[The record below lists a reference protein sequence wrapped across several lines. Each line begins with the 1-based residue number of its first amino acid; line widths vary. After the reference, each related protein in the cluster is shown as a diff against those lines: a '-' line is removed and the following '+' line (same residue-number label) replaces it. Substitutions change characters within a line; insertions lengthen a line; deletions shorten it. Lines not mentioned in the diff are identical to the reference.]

1 LSFDYLPEKLVHRE
15 NQTKRLFSLLRPIVE
30 AGASSNAFLYGPV
43 GTGKT
48 HTAKRFCLDFKKF
61 ASESSRA
68 VDWDIVNCRQR
79 MGDDAVLLRLL
90 QHFDAHFPERGFSI
104 AEKMETL
111 RRHLE
116 KHKLHF
122 IVILDEVD
130 ALLKKSGAD
139 LIYSFARI
147 AEESTAA
154 KGNISMMLISQRS
167 NALEYMDPA
176 ALSTF
181 RRSNVVEFP
190 RYDGKELRDI
200 VLGRVQIAMH
210 PGTVDDDIVNL
221 ISDIASEFG
230 DARYAIEL
238 LEKAGMLAD
247 EEGSEEIAPEHIRGA
262 KAHVHPTDVQERLD
276 LLDVPKKLVL
286 LAIARKSRR
295 KAYITMG
302 DAEETYTVV
311 CEEYDEKP
319 RAHTQFW
326 KYVRDLDA
334 LGLVDTKL
342 SGEGVVGKTTL
353 ISLPEIPA
361 KILSDN
367 LERSLKRR

>member
-1 LSFDYLPEKLVHRE
+1 
-15 NQTKRLFSLLRPIVE
+15 
-30 AGASSNAFLYGPV
+30 
-43 GTGKT
+43 
-48 HTAKRFCLDFKKF
+48 
-61 ASESSRA
+61 
-68 VDWDIVNCRQR
+68 
-79 MGDDAVLLRLL
+79 
-90 QHFDAHFPERGFSI
+90 
-104 AEKMETL
+104 
-111 RRHLE
+111 
-116 KHKLHF
+116 
-122 IVILDEVD
+122 
-130 ALLKKSGAD
+130 
-139 LIYSFARI
+139 
-147 AEESTAA
+147 
-154 KGNISMMLISQRS
+154 
-167 NALEYMDPA
+167 
-176 ALSTF
+176 
-181 RRSNVVEFP
+181 
-190 RYDGKELRDI
+190 
-200 VLGRVQIAMH
+200 
-210 PGTVDDDIVNL
+210 
-221 ISDIASEFG
+221 
-230 DARYAIEL
+230 
-238 LEKAGMLAD
+238 MLAD
-247 EEGSEEIAPEHIRGA
+247 EEGAEEIAPEHIRGA